1 MTGGEVTC
9 GSDDNL
15 ALAVHRNENGAVE
28 RLVKIYQNRL
38 FSYALR
44 LLQDPFDAQEVTQ
57 DAFLRACHALT
68 RRYDEKKCGDLV
80 LAPWLF
86 RITRNL
92 AYSRSSKRRSRNE
105 VPLPGKGVGGDEI
118 PSNPD
123 EGIRELES
131 RGERQALRTALRSLG
146 LEERELVLLRFLE
159 EMSYAEMASIIGGT
173 DASVRGK
180 VFRALRKLR
189 ASIEKNRRQ
198 KCAVRQS

>member
-9 GSDDNL
+9 SCVDNL
-15 ALAVHRNENGAVE
+15 ALAVHRNDNGAVE
-28 RLVKIYQNRL
+28 CLVTTYQNRL

-57 DAFLRACHALT
+57 DAFLRACQALT
-68 RRYDEKKCGDLV
+68 RRYDEKKCADLV
-80 LAPWLF
+80 LVPWLL

-92 AYSRSSKRRSRNE
+92 AYSRSSKRRFRNE
-105 VPLPGKGVGGDEI
+105 VPLPDQCGGREEI
-118 PSNPD
+118 PSNPAG
-123 EGIRELES
+123 GIRDLES
-131 RGERQALRTALRSLG
+131 SGERKALRTALRSLG

-159 EMSYAEMASIIGGT
+159 EMSYAEMAAIIGGT

-189 ASIEKNRRQ
+189 TAIEKDRRQ

>member
-1 MTGGEVTC
+1 MTCSCV
-9 GSDDNL
+9 DNL
-15 ALAVHRNENGAVE
+15 ALAVHRNDSGAVE
-28 RLVKIYQNRL
+28 CLVTTYQDRL

-57 DAFLRACHALT
+57 DAFLRACQALT
-68 RRYDEKKCGDLV
+68 GRYDEKKCGE
-80 LAPWLF
+80 LALQPWLF

-92 AYSRSSKRRSRNE
+92 AYSRGSKRRSRKE
-105 VPLPGKGVGGDEI
+105 VPLPDQGGGRDGI
-118 PSNPD
+118 PSNPAG
-123 EGIRELES
+123 GIRDLES
-131 RGERQALRTALRSLG
+131 SGERKALRTALSSLS

-159 EMSYAEMASIIGGT
+159 EMSYAEIATIIGGS